1 MKKKN
6 IVILGSTGSVGKNAV
21 RVARHLKDKINVI
34 GIAAL
39 KNTAELAEQAA
50 RLNCSYAVVADDK
63 KYEELKNRLPASC
76 AAMAGISGIT
86 EIVKKPEVDLV
97 LCSIVGTDG
106 LLPVLEAIKAGK
118 DIAIASKEVLVAAG
132 EIVMSEVKRTGV
144 KFIPVDSEHSAVFQ
158 CLEGR
163 GLEDASRIILT
174 ASGGPFRDKS
184 LAYMEKADYK
194 SALAHPTWDM
204 GPKITIDS
212 ATLVNKG
219 LEVIEAK
226 WLFNMDADTIDVVVH
241 PQSII
246 HSMVEF
252 IDGSVLA
259 QMSEPDMCFPIQYAF
274 TYPEKSR
281 GAKRPLNFSA
291 LEPLSFEKPDH
302 KRFPALRLAYDALKA
317 GGTMP
322 AVYNFANE
330 VAVEKFRKG
339 EISFIGIA
347 VFIEKVM
354 SAYKNLE
361 QPSLDAIL
369 EVKRWTNEISASGLL
384 ALTV

>member
-1 MKKKN
+1 
-6 IVILGSTGSVGKNAV
+6 
-21 RVARHLKDKINVI
+21 
-34 GIAAL
+34 L